1 MSDKNPVAKPNP
13 RRLRRWFI
21 EGAILLLALYLIHLW
36 QTRDSIRGP
45 APALSAQLLSGAPF
59 SLETPR
65 DKPLLI
71 YFWATWCPVCK
82 LTSGNIDALTDSHQ
96 VVSVAMQSGDAAEI
110 GAYLREK
117 GLRFPVIADPQGRI
131 SKAWRVKG
139 VPTVYFVDTNG
150 DIRFVSVGYIS
161 TLGIKA
167 RLWLTAS
174 NSRSSQ
180 QTE

>member
-1 MSDKNPVAKPNP
+1 MSVDNPLAKPSW
-13 RRLRRWFI
+13 RRLRRWLV
-21 EGAILLLALYLIHLW
+21 EGAILLLALYLVHLW
-36 QTRDSIRGP
+36 QTRDSVQGP

-82 LTSGNIDALTDSHQ
+82 LTSSNIDALTDSHQ
-96 VVSVAMQSGDAAEI
+96 VVTVAMQSGDADAI
-110 GAYLREK
+110 AAYLREK
-117 GLRFPVIADPQGRI
+117 GLHFPVIADPQGRI
-131 SKAWRVKG
+131 SSVWRVKG
-139 VPTVYFVDTNG
+139 VPTVYLVDTHG

-167 RLWLTAS
+167 RLWLAGS
-174 NSRSSQ
+174 NTPSS
-180 QTE
+180 

>member
-1 MSDKNPVAKPNP
+1 MSDELPVAKPK
-13 RRLRRWFI
+13 RGRLRRWLI
-21 EGAILLLALYLIHLW
+21 EGAILLLAFYLGHLW

-45 APALSAQLLSGAPF
+45 APALSAQLLGGAPF

-96 VVSVAMQSGDAAEI
+96 VVTVAMQSGDAAEI
-110 GAYLREK
+110 DAYLREK
-117 GLRFPVIADPQGRI
+117 GLHFPVIADPQGRI
-131 SKAWRVKG
+131 SQTWRVKG
-139 VPTVYFVDTNG
+139 VPTIYLVDTNG

-167 RLWLTAS
+167 RLWLTAADAS
-174 NSRSSQ
+174 WSRQ
-180 QTE
+180 ME